1 MSHPPSNLLFQ
12 NPSDISYTIYTK
24 SGCSYCVK
32 AKKLLEKEKEK
43 DALLIID
50 CDDYLIENKE
60 LFLNFIK
67 EKNNGKEMRTFP
79 IIFYKNQFIGGYT
92 ELTTF
97 YEKESAFE
105 LSTSF

>member
-12 NPSDISYTIYTK
+12 NPSDTCYTIYTK

-32 AKKLLEKEKEK
+32 AKKLLEKEK
-43 DALLIID
+43 DTVLIIN

-60 LFLNFIK
+60 LFLDFIK
-67 EKNNGKEMRTFP
+67 EKNHGKEMRTFP

-92 ELTTF
+92 ELATF

>member
-1 MSHPPSNLLFQ
+1 MSHPPNLLFQ
-12 NPSDISYTIYTK
+12 NPSNNGYTIYTK

-32 AKKLLEKEKEK
+32 AKKLLEKETV
-43 DALLIID
+43 LIID

-60 LFLNFIK
+60 LFLDFIK
-67 EKNNGKEMRTFP
+67 EKNHGKEMRTFP